1 MIARMVA
8 RGVVPA
14 TAPPNIAIP
23 MLAPTN
29 APTTGPAE
37 NPDRSAAQFAFL
49 PLHIQRCLVSVEG
62 QIWSDKDTAPPQR
75 RFRGSLTQLRP
86 RSAWGEPRRR

>member
-1 MIARMVA
+1 MIARMMA

-29 APTTGPAE
+29 APRTAPPKIPIAVP
-37 NPDRSAAQFAFL
+37 NS
-49 PLHIQRCLVSVEG
+49 RCLSSVEG
-62 QIWSDKDTAPPQR
+62 
-75 RFRGSLTQLRP
+75 
-86 RSAWGEPRRR
+86 